1 MCLRFSQLL
10 DAWPF
15 FADIRH
21 FKVFSS
27 YEIYFT
33 CHQMTQYNQNKPIY
47 ILYHHHQAT
56 DSCLLV
62 SIIQSYMNAQL
73 GIECLLFRGYRHL
86 KI

>member
-1 MCLRFSQLL
+1 
-10 DAWPF
+10 
-15 FADIRH
+15 
-21 FKVFSS
+21 
-27 YEIYFT
+27 
-33 CHQMTQYNQNKPIY
+33 MTQYNQNKPIY